1 MDLFSSTDSF
11 LGNGFG
17 GDMIKM
23 AFAGGASKTQG
34 KWNRRLVKRENE
46 LARGHSID
54 MVKLGNELDM
64 ANQKEMFDYR
74 IQQGKAAGM
83 TDYEM
88 FMGPAAGA
96 GGGTTGSGSTL
107 GNQPAQLAA
116 NATSAANARMQ
127 AQTQLGTAMI
137 QANAQRDVAKTQ
149 ADATTGAATINSDIQ
164 KSIAEARLGFDN
176 KVFKES
182 TLPQASANIG
192 LTQQQTLKVAN
203 EVITSSPK
211 FVKMLTLMKM
221 GSENILATMVANG
234 LPIDITDPNQVK
246 NMTEKQ
252 REQVMTAIL
261 SLLSQTRKETEG
273 LASIFRMMSGSN
285 AASQAVTDIAET
297 LGNAQ
302 WEKSYSAEEH
312 PSGKPPADRTKSI
325 MNQNWIY
332 R

>member
-1 MDLFSSTDSF
+1 MSWKEF

-17 GDMIKM
+17 GDMVRM

-34 KWNRRLVKRENE
+34 KWNRRLVRRENE
-46 LARGHSID
+46 LARNHSID

-74 IQQGKAAGM
+74 IQQGIDSGL
-83 TDYEM
+83 TPFEM
-88 FMGPAAGA
+88 FLGPAGGA
-96 GGGTTGSGSTL
+96 GGGTTGSGNTL

-116 NATSAANARMQ
+116 NATQAANARMQ

-149 ADATTGAATINSDIQ
+149 AEATTGAATITSDVQ

-176 KVFKES
+176 KVFRES

-192 LTQQQTLKVAN
+192 LTKQQTLKVAN

-221 GSENILATMVANG
+221 GSENILATMVAHG
-234 LPIDITDPNQVK
+234 LPIDITNENQVK
-246 NMTEKQ
+246 NMTEEQ
-252 REQVMTAIL
+252 REEVMTAIL

-285 AASQAVTDIAET
+285 PASNAVTDVMET

-302 WEKSYSAEEH
+302 WEKNYSPSDH
-312 PSGKPPADRTKSI
+312 PSGQPPADRTKSI
-325 MNQNWIY
+325 LNQNWIY

>member
-1 MDLFSSTDSF
+1 MGFSEF
-11 LGNGFG
+11 MGLGNGLG
-17 GDMIKM
+17 GDMLKM

-34 KWNRRLVKRENE
+34 KWNRRLVKSENA
-46 LARGHSID
+46 LARTHSID

-74 IQQGKAAGM
+74 IQQGREAGL
-83 TDYEM
+83 TPFEM
-88 FMGPAAGA
+88 FLGPAGGA
-96 GGGTTGSGSTL
+96 GGGTTGSGTTL

-116 NATSAANARMQ
+116 NSIQASNARLQ

-137 QANAQRDVAKTQ
+137 QAQAQRDVAKTH
-149 ADATTGAATINSDIQ
+149 ADATTGAATITSDVQ
-164 KSIAEARLGFDN
+164 KAIAEARLGFDN

-192 LTQQQTLKVAN
+192 LTEQQTLKVAN
-203 EVITSSPK
+203 EVITSTPK
-211 FVKMLTLMKM
+211 FVKMVTLMKM
-221 GSENILATMVANG
+221 GSENILATMVSNG

-246 NMTEKQ
+246 NMSEEQ

-273 LASIFRMMSGSN
+273 LASIFRQMSGSN
-285 AASQAVTDIAET
+285 PISQGVTDVAET

-302 WEKSYSAEEH
+302 WEKNYSPEDH
-312 PSGKPPADRTKSI
+312 PSGKPPADRTRSI
-325 MNQNWIY
+325 LNQNWIY
-332 R
+332 K